1 MSLQQRCE
9 DGDNDF
15 DVAFDR
21 DTHSESLKKAIKR
34 VTTLDGLEN
43 CGNIKTT
50 INTAV
55 DSILLVTTTMPICKL
70 SRPPSMKLLRR
81 PSLEGWQQSRQ

>member
-1 MSLQQRCE
+1 MVIMTLMTVLIVRVIT
-9 DGDNDF
+9 N
-15 DVAFDR
+15 
-21 DTHSESLKKAIKR
+21 SESLKIAIKR

-55 DSILLVTTTMPICKL
+55 DSNVTGDNNNDNL
-70 SRPPSMKLLRR
+70 
-81 PSLEGWQQSRQ
+81 

>member
-1 MSLQQRCE
+1 MVTMILMAVLTAR
-9 DGDNDF
+9 
-15 DVAFDR
+15 VI
-21 DTHSESLKKAIKR
+21 THSESLKIAIKR

-43 CGNIKTT
+43 YGNIKTT

-81 PSLEGWQQSRQ
+81 PNLEGWQQSRQYWCSLK